1 MSAAEEASPGWRI
14 NTVSEDVLFIVGY
27 GDWKEQ
33 DARGFCDEYRS
44 VAESFGG
51 KPWAVVGD
59 ATEWGF
65 DDDAVQSLLR
75 DHNRWIVENGCRA
88 ACFYT
93 GAGALNRLLLYR
105 LAEPDSDQYRFRV
118 YPHRSK
124 AVQALE
130 AGGFSVTD
138 KQLGSFFRGEGKRI

>member
-1 MSAAEEASPGWRI
+1 MNQAGENPSGWRI
-14 NTVSEDVLFIVGY
+14 NTVSEDVIFIVGY

-33 DARGFCDEYRS
+33 DARGFCGEYRS
-44 VAESFGG
+44 VVESFGG

-65 DDDAVQSLLR
+65 NDAGVQSLLR
-75 DHNRWIVENGCRA
+75 DHDRWIVANGCRA

-93 GAGALNRLLLYR
+93 GEGALNRLMLYR
-105 LAEPDSDQYRFRV
+105 LAEPDSDKYRFRV
-118 YPHRSK
+118 YPHRAK
-124 AVQALE
+124 AVEALE

-138 KQLGSFFRGEGKRI
+138 KQLGSFFRGEGTRI